1 MTVSGIPEVE
11 EANRML
17 ARREKKYAELWI
29 GTSTTNFII
38 EEATAAAAAVE
49 KRKELM
55 AQKIKEFGVRRA
67 KLQELL
73 QKQKRVSSSRSENR
87 LKVHEAKLAELRTN
101 STALEE
107 QRDRLRARLHEAAK
121 KMAILRRE
129 REKLHHHESKKKEPL
144 KAHATAF
151 LFITRIKLTSHALD
165 GNSVKAGNVAP
176 RLRLY
181 NNTCASL
188 SAAFWN
194 EDGSYGKEMEID
206 LQGESNATPGW
217 LWEKIEQWWNN
228 RKASESF
235 ANPR

>member
-165 GNSVKAGNVAP
+165 GNSVKA
-176 RLRLY
+176 
-181 NNTCASL
+181 
-188 SAAFWN
+188 AFWN

-235 ANPR
+235 ANPRFLPDS

>member
-165 GNSVKAGNVAP
+165 GNSVKA
-176 RLRLY
+176 
-181 NNTCASL
+181 
-188 SAAFWN
+188 AFWN

-235 ANPR
+235 ANPQHPR

>member
-165 GNSVKAGNVAP
+165 GNSVKA
-176 RLRLY
+176 
-181 NNTCASL
+181 
-188 SAAFWN
+188 AFWN